1 MFQTIALPVIRA
13 IDRFTGKFVY
23 LVTLLLVP
31 MILANVVEV
40 FMRYVLGTPT
50 IWAADVTVMTYGSLF
65 MLGSAYTLFKGA
77 HVRTDIS
84 GTASRSGRKG
94 SSTASRTCSCS
105 CRSWA

>member
-31 MILANVVEV
+31 LILANVIEV

-50 IWAADVTVMTYGSLF
+50 IWALDVTMMSYGSLF
-65 MLGSAYTLFKGA
+65 MLGSALRAAQGRA
-77 HVRTDIS
+77 RPHRHAS
-84 GTASRSGRKG
+84 GSASPIARR
-94 SSTASRTCSCS
+94 A
-105 CRSWA
+105 